1 MDDRSKE
8 ERRSDELYI
17 REILSK
23 NGFLESEVK
32 RLNEK
37 IEELESE
44 IDAISNEADE
54 NKHAQMAD
62 ATTSTIGQLASIL
75 PSIVDKYFQIQ
86 EQKNALMAEQMIQ
99 QRQRQQYTPDS
110 TGEDAIKQR
119 PYYQQSFENEN

>member
-1 MDDRSKE
+1 MAGSEQIEIDTRPADEQNEKIQTITETMDDRSKE

-62 ATTSTIGQLASIL
+62 ATTSTKPDITNSSI
-75 PSIVDKYFQIQ
+75 SCC
-86 EQKNALMAEQMIQ
+86 
-99 QRQRQQYTPDS
+99 
-110 TGEDAIKQR
+110 
-119 PYYQQSFENEN
+119 